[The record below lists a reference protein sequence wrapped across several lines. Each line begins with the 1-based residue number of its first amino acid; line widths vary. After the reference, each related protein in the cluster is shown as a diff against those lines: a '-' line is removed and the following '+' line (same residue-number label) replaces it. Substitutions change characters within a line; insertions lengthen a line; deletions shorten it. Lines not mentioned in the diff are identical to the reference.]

1 MISKL
6 PNAQISIFAVMTKMA
21 NECGAINLAQGFPD
35 FDVAPDL
42 IDRIHYYMQKG
53 MNQYAPMPGVPAL
66 REAIANKIER
76 TYSVSILPDQVT
88 ITAGATQALFASIT
102 AIVHAGDEVIFFDP
116 AYDCYLPTIEL
127 CGGIPISI
135 NLDKDDFSIPW
146 NEVEKKITSNTK
158 LIIINTPHNPSG
170 AILSHEDI
178 EQLARLTRDK
188 DIYVISDEVYEHLI
202 FDGNTHHSVL
212 KNKELRKKSVAI
224 YSFGKTFHA
233 TGWKMGYTVAPDFL
247 TEEIR
252 KVHQFLVFS
261 VSTATQWALADY
273 LEDPKNYDYLP
284 GFFQQKRDL
293 LLELMAP
300 SRFKPVTCKGTYFQS
315 FSYADISDKGDR
327 EMAEWITKTHGVAS
341 IPLSPFYTD
350 HSDNKQLR
358 LCFAKS
364 KETLKQAALKLCQ
377 I

>member
-6 PNAQISIFAVMTKMA
+6 PNAQTSIFAVMTKMA
-21 NECGAINLAQGFPD
+21 NECNAINLAQGFPD
-35 FDVAPDL
+35 FDVAPEL
-42 IDRIHYYMQKG
+42 IDRIHYYMKKG

-66 REAIANKIER
+66 REAIAQKIGR
-76 TYSVSILPDQVT
+76 TYGVPVSPDEVT
-88 ITAGATQALFASIT
+88 VTAGATQALFAAIT

-127 CGGIPISI
+127 CGGVPVNI
-135 NLDKDDFSIPW
+135 NLDKGDFSIPW
-146 NEVEKKITSNTK
+146 SEVERKITNKTK

-170 AILSHEDI
+170 AILAEEDL
-178 EQLARLTRDK
+178 EELARLTHGK

-202 FDGNTHHSVL
+202 YDGESHCSVL
-212 KNKELRKKSVAI
+212 KHEELRKKSVAV

-233 TGWKMGYTVAPDFL
+233 TGWKMGYTIAPAFL
-247 TEEIR
+247 TDEIR

-273 LEDPKNYDYLP
+273 LQEPTHYDYLP
-284 GFFQQKRDL
+284 EFFQKKRDL
-293 LLELMAP
+293 LLQLMAP
-300 SRFKPVTCKGTYFQS
+300 SRFRPIPCKGTYFQS
-315 FSYADISDKGDR
+315 FSYAEISDRPDR
-327 EMAEWITKTHGVAS
+327 EMAAWITRTHGVAS

-350 HSDNKQLR
+350 HSDHKQIR

-364 KETLKQAALKLCQ
+364 EETLKQAALKLCQ

>member
-6 PNAQISIFAVMTKMA
+6 PDAQTSIFAVMTKMA

-35 FDVAPDL
+35 FDVAPEL
-42 IDRIHYYMQKG
+42 IDSIHHYMQKG

-66 REAIANKIER
+66 REAIANKIDH
-76 TYSVSILPDQVT
+76 TYGVAIAPDDVT
-88 ITAGATQALFASIT
+88 ITAGATQALFAAIT

-116 AYDCYLPTIEL
+116 AYDCYLPTIQL
-127 CGGIPISI
+127 CGGVPVNI
-135 NLDKDDFSIPW
+135 NLDKDEFSIPW
-146 NEVEKKITSNTK
+146 GQVEKKITSKTK

-170 AILSHEDI
+170 AILRDEDI
-178 EQLARLTRDK
+178 KELARLTRDK
-188 DIYVISDEVYEHLI
+188 EIFVISDEVYEHLI
-202 FDGNTHHSVL
+202 YDGEAHCSVL
-212 KNKELRKKSVAI
+212 KNEELRKRSVAI

-273 LEDPKNYDYLP
+273 LKEPNHYNYLP
-284 GFFQQKRDL
+284 DFFQEKRDL
-293 LLELMAP
+293 LLGLMES
-300 SRFKPVTCKGTYFQS
+300 SRFKPVICKGTYFQS
-315 FSYADISDKGDR
+315 FSYADISDKPDR
-327 EMAEWITKTHGVAS
+327 EMAEWITQSHGVAS

-350 HSDNKQLR
+350 HSDNKQIR

-364 KETLKQAALKLCQ
+364 EDTLKQAALKLCQ

>member
-6 PNAQISIFAVMTKMA
+6 PNAQTSIFAVMTKLA

-35 FDVAPDL
+35 FDVAPEL
-42 IDRIHYYMQKG
+42 IDRIHHYMQQG
-53 MNQYAPMPGVPAL
+53 HNQYAPMPGVPGL
-66 REAIANKIER
+66 RAAITKKIDR
-76 TYSVSILPDQVT
+76 TYGVSIHPDEVT

-127 CGGIPISI
+127 CGGVPVNI
-135 NLDKDDFSIPW
+135 NLDKNDFSIPW
-146 NEVEKKITSNTK
+146 DEVAQKITKKTK

-170 AILSHEDI
+170 AILSSTDLD
-178 EQLARLTRDK
+178 QLAQLTRGK
-188 DIYVISDEVYEHLI
+188 EIYVISDEVYEHII
-202 FDGNTHHSVL
+202 FDGQTHASAL
-212 KNKELRKKSVAI
+212 KHDELKKKSVVI

-247 TEEIR
+247 TTEIQ

-273 LEDPKNYDYLP
+273 LEDESHYHYLP
-284 GFFQQKRDL
+284 QFFQKKRDL
-293 LLELMAP
+293 LLDGMAS
-300 SRFKPVTCKGTYFQS
+300 SRFKPVKCQGTYFQT
-315 FSYADISDKGDR
+315 FSYADISDKPDR
-327 EMAEWITKTHGVAS
+327 EMAEWITRNYGVAS

-350 HSDNKQLR
+350 HSDNKQIR

-364 KETLKQAALKLCQ
+364 EDTIKKAAQKLCQ

>member
-6 PNAQISIFAVMTKMA
+6 PNAQTSIFAVMTKMA

-42 IDRIHYYMQKG
+42 IDRIHHYMKKG
-53 MNQYAPMPGVPAL
+53 LNQYAPMPGVPVL
-66 REAIANKIER
+66 REAIADKINA
-76 TYSVSILPDQVT
+76 TYEVAISPDEVT
-88 ITAGATQALFASIT
+88 ITSGATQALFASII
-102 AIVHAGDEVIFFDP
+102 AIVHPGDEVIFFDP
-116 AYDCYLPTIEL
+116 AYDCYLPTIQL
-127 CGGIPISI
+127 CGGMPVNI
-135 NLDKDDFSIPW
+135 NLDKEDFSIPW
-146 NEVEKKITSNTK
+146 AEVEDKITSKTK

-170 AILSHEDI
+170 AILNEGDI

-202 FDGNTHHSVL
+202 YDGATHSSVL
-212 KNKELRKKSVAI
+212 KNEELRSKSVAI

-233 TGWKMGYTVAPDFL
+233 TGWKMGYTVAPDYL

-252 KVHQFLVFS
+252 KIHQFLVFS
-261 VSTATQWALADY
+261 VNTGIQWALAEY
-273 LEDPKNYDYLP
+273 LRNPLHYNYLP
-284 GFFQQKRDL
+284 NFFQEKRDML
-293 LLELMAP
+293 LDFMSG
-300 SRFKPVTCKGTYFQS
+300 SRFQPVNCQGTYFQS
-315 FSYADISDKGDR
+315 FSYADISDKPDR
-327 EMAEWITKTHGVAS
+327 EMAEWITRTHGVAS

-358 LCFAKS
+358 FCFAKS
-364 KETLKQAALKLCQ
+364 EDTLKQAAEKLCQ

>member
-1 MISKL
+1 MQSKL
-6 PNAQISIFAVMTKMA
+6 PNAQTSIFAVMTKMA

-35 FDVAPDL
+35 FDVAPKL
-42 IDRIHYYMQKG
+42 IDRIHHYMKQG

-66 REAIANKIER
+66 REAIAKKIDH
-76 TYSVSILPDQVT
+76 TYGVGVDPNEVT
-88 ITAGATQALFASIT
+88 VTAGATQALFATIT

-116 AYDCYLPTIEL
+116 AYDCYLPTIQL
-127 CGGIPISI
+127 CKGVPVNI
-135 NLDKDDFSIPW
+135 NLNKNDFSIPW
-146 NEVEKKITSNTK
+146 EEVEEKISAKTK

-170 AILSHEDI
+170 AILSKEDLN
-178 EQLARLTRDK
+178 ELARITRDK
-188 DIYVISDEVYEHLI
+188 EIYVISDEVYEHLI
-202 FDGNTHHSVL
+202 FDGENHHSVL
-212 KNKELRKKSVAI
+212 KHEELRKKSVAI

-233 TGWKMGYTVAPDFL
+233 TGWKMGYTIAPDYL
-247 TEEIR
+247 TNEIR

-273 LEDPKNYDYLP
+273 LKEPNHYEFLP
-284 GFFQQKRDL
+284 DFFQDKRDL
-293 LLELMAP
+293 LLDLMAP
-300 SRFKPVTCKGTYFQS
+300 SRLNPVMCKGTYFQS
-315 FSYADISDKGDR
+315 FSYADIGDKPDR

-358 LCFAKS
+358 FCFAKS
-364 KETLKQAALKLCQ
+364 EETLKQAALKLCQ

>member
-6 PNAQISIFAVMTKMA
+6 PNAQTSIFAVMTKMA

-35 FDVAPDL
+35 FDVAPEL
-42 IDRIHYYMQKG
+42 IDGIHHYMQKG

-66 REAIANKIER
+66 REAIANKIDH
-76 TYSVSILPDQVT
+76 TYGVAITPDNITV
-88 ITAGATQALFASIT
+88 TAGATQALFAAIT

-116 AYDCYLPTIEL
+116 AYDCYLPTIQL
-127 CGGIPISI
+127 CGGVPINI

-146 NEVEKKITSNTK
+146 DEVERKITSKTK

-170 AILSHEDI
+170 AILREDDI
-178 EQLARLTRDK
+178 KELARLTRDK
-188 DIYVISDEVYEHLI
+188 EIFVISDEVYEHLI
-202 FDGNTHHSVL
+202 YDGETHCSVL
-212 KNKELRKKSVAI
+212 KNEELKKKSVAI

-273 LEDPKNYDYLP
+273 LKEPKHYNYLP
-284 GFFQQKRDL
+284 VFFQEKRDL
-293 LLELMAP
+293 LLSLMKG

-315 FSYADISDKGDR
+315 FSYADISDKPDR
-327 EMAEWITKTHGVAS
+327 EMAEWITRNHEVAS

-350 HSDNKQLR
+350 HSDNKQIR

-364 KETLKQAALKLCQ
+364 EETLKQAALKLCQ

>member
-6 PNAQISIFAVMTKMA
+6 PNAQTSIFAVMTKLA

-35 FDVAPDL
+35 FDVAPEL
-42 IDRIHYYMQKG
+42 IDRIHHYMQQG
-53 MNQYAPMPGVPAL
+53 LNQYAPMPGVPAL
-66 REAIANKIER
+66 REAIAQKIDR
-76 TYSVSILPDQVT
+76 TYGVAVSPDEVT
-88 ITAGATQALFASIT
+88 VTAGATQALFATIT
-102 AIVHAGDEVIFFDP
+102 AIVQAGDEVIFFDP
-116 AYDCYLPTIEL
+116 AYDCYLPTIQL
-127 CGGIPISI
+127 CGGVPVNI

-146 NEVEKKITSNTK
+146 KEVEQKITNKTK

-170 AILSHEDI
+170 AICSPADLE
-178 EQLARLTRDK
+178 ELARLTRDRE
-188 DIYVISDEVYEHLI
+188 IYIISDEVYEHII
-202 FDGNTHHSVL
+202 FDGQAHASVL
-212 KNKELRKKSVAI
+212 KHDELRKKSVAL

-247 TEEIR
+247 TAEIQ

-273 LEDPKNYDYLP
+273 LEDENHYTYLP
-284 GFFQQKRDL
+284 DFFQKKRDL
-293 LLELMAP
+293 LLDCMAP
-300 SRFKPVTCKGTYFQS
+300 SRFQPVKCQGTYFQT
-315 FSYADISDKGDR
+315 FSYADISDKPDR
-327 EMAEWITKTHGVAS
+327 EMAIWITENHGVAS

-350 HSDNKQLR
+350 HSDHKQIR

-364 KETLKQAALKLCQ
+364 EDTIQKAAQKLCQ

>member
-6 PNAQISIFAVMTKMA
+6 PNAQTSIFAVMTKMA

-35 FDVAPDL
+35 FDVAPEL

-53 MNQYAPMPGVPAL
+53 MNQYAPMPGVLAL
-66 REAIANKIER
+66 REAIAKKIDH
-76 TYSVSILPDQVT
+76 TFGVSIESDEVT
-88 ITAGATQALFASIT
+88 VTAGATQALFATIT

-116 AYDCYLPTIEL
+116 AYDCYLPTIQL
-127 CGGIPISI
+127 CGGVPINI

-146 NEVEKKITSNTK
+146 KKVEQKITAKTK

-170 AILSHEDI
+170 AVLTENDMN
-178 EQLARLTRDK
+178 ELARLTRDK
-188 DIYVISDEVYEHLI
+188 EIYVISDEVYEHLI
-202 FDGNTHHSVL
+202 YDGQAHHSVL
-212 KNKELRKKSVAI
+212 KNEELRKKSVAI

-233 TGWKMGYTVAPDFL
+233 TGWKMGYTVAPPFL
-247 TEEIR
+247 TDEIR

-273 LEDPKNYDYLP
+273 LNEPKHYEYLP
-284 GFFQQKRDL
+284 SFFQQKRDYL
-293 LLELMAP
+293 LDLMAP
-300 SRFKPVTCKGTYFQS
+300 SRFKPITCKGTYFQS
-315 FSYADISDKGDR
+315 FSYAAISDQPDR
-327 EMAEWITKTHGVAS
+327 KMAEWITKTHGVAS

-350 HSDNKQLR
+350 HSDHQQLR

-364 KETLKQAALKLCQ
+364 EETLKQAAQKLCQ

>member
-6 PNAQISIFAVMTKMA
+6 PDAQTSIFAVMTKMA

-35 FDVAPDL
+35 FDVAPKL
-42 IDRIHYYMQKG
+42 IDRIHHYMQKG

-66 REAIANKIER
+66 REAIAKKIDH
-76 TYSVSILPDQVT
+76 TYDVSISPDEVT
-88 ITAGATQALFASIT
+88 VTAGATQALFAAIT

-116 AYDCYLPTIEL
+116 AYDCYLPTIQL
-127 CGGIPISI
+127 CGGVPVNI
-135 NLDKDDFSIPW
+135 NLDKNDFSIPW
-146 NEVEKKITSNTK
+146 DEVERKITAKTK

-170 AILSHEDI
+170 AILREDDI
-178 EQLARLTRDK
+178 NELERLTRGK
-188 DIYVISDEVYEHLI
+188 EIYVISDEVYEHLI
-202 FDGNTHHSVL
+202 YDGETHSSVL
-212 KNKELRKKSVAI
+212 KNAELRKKSVAI

-233 TGWKMGYTVAPDFL
+233 TGWKMGYTIAPSDL

-273 LEDPKNYDYLP
+273 LEEPDHYEYLP
-284 GFFQQKRDL
+284 DFFQQKRDVL
-293 LLELMAP
+293 LRLMED
-300 SRFKPVTCKGTYFQS
+300 SRFKPVTCRGTYFQS
-315 FSYADISDKGDR
+315 FSFAAISDRPDR

-350 HSDNKQLR
+350 HSDNKQIR

-364 KETLKQAALKLCQ
+364 EETLKQAALKLCQ